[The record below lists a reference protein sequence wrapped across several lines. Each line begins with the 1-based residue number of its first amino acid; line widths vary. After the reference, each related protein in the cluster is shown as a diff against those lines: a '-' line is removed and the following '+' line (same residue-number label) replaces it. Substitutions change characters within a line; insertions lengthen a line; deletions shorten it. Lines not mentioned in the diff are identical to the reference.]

1 MEVVFVDIKEKLKE
15 LQQQRGWSDYKIA
28 KEAGLSA
35 NTVSNIYRRNNL
47 PSIPTL
53 QAICAA
59 FGVTMSQ
66 FFAEDELVEVT
77 QEQQRLI
84 REWTRLNDEQK
95 KVVWNLLAVLQN

>member
-1 MEVVFVDIKEKLKE
+1 MDIKEKLKE

-53 QAICAA
+53 QAICTA

-66 FFAEDELVEVT
+66 FFAEDKLIELT
-77 QEQQRLI
+77 PEQQKLI
-84 REWTRLNDEQK
+84 SEWSRLNDEQRK
-95 KVVWNLLAVLQN
+95 AVWNLLAILQN